1 MGKKWLSGLLVVEL
15 LVGVIPPGAVH
26 AADPPEIID
35 SDPIL
40 FLGDTDVVLTEG
52 EEAGYTKLYW
62 DENKN
67 GVVDSG
73 EQPLAIDSTSL
84 QGDRDK
90 GYDLSGREIAA
101 GTLAYPYPTPIED
114 VHISMTGGTIDR
126 LSGSYMSPVEG
137 DVTISV
143 TGGRIVGANGQNGI
157 IAAVNFDTASVGGD
171 VSISIGGSAFVAQ
184 AVYSGSVSGNGSF
197 AGKESVTISGN
208 AVIGS
213 ESLGTCG
220 VFAGGQQFGDTC
232 AGGCTLT
239 VTDGSIVGDLGGSG
253 YRGTKFGG
261 DVTVNLTG
269 GSVSGNLIGC
279 RASTPAPK
287 YAINM
292 SGGVVEGSVV
302 GSQKCVAGSA
312 FELNLTG
319 GTVRKDVIGMCDTG
333 AWSGGINLGGGQI
346 DGQLMLRKTAEVQ
359 APTSGGITLQG
370 QPAFGAS
377 GSILLREGEVITLTG
392 PLTGS
397 AGGIRVAPQ
406 VKAVGTA
413 VIVPAN
419 EGLQTALRADRFT
432 GVELNEDTALC
443 LNDEGDVIAIT
454 GAQTLAYDL
463 GGAAGTPPVG
473 GLYYPG
479 ESVTLATAPSREGY
493 AFQGWKVG
501 DSLYAAGGS
510 LAMPRGAVTL
520 IAQWAPAGNLDVSVS
535 DETKP
540 LPGALVV
547 VKEGEKILQSQV
559 ADGMGKAVFNDLPY
573 GVYTLEVTCQNSAGI
588 DVMRT
593 CSVSVEGDST
603 SVSVS
608 FKDAQLRLNTQ
619 ISGSVPVAADGLEEA
634 VSQAEK
640 EAIRGA
646 SGEGSAVEITVTLT
660 AEPVSENAP
669 EREVFAGPVAQT
681 DHLLLDYFDLSLTKT
696 LKVLQGGVEVERSA
710 EPIVESPGLLT
721 VYLPMSGDLA
731 DQLAANH
738 RALEDIVVW
747 RQHGDTP
754 PVQLARG
761 SAASGGGVLLH
772 RHGAGDPLCCF
783 AGTKILGICVG
794 PAPEYPGLPNL
805 RRCRGGGDDLSQR
818 RHRLFGGVVAHPLHC
833 AGRGVWDR
841 LGQGQWRGDRPGGNI
856 HLLQYRCTRSDRG
869 HLCRESGAP
878 FAGRTRCAGR
888 ARCARCTGSARDPR
902 RAGIA

>member
-473 GLYYPG
+473 GLYY
-479 ESVTLATAPSREGY
+479 
-493 AFQGWKVG
+493 
-501 DSLYAAGGS
+501 
-510 LAMPRGAVTL
+510 
-520 IAQWAPAGNLDVSVS
+520 
-535 DETKP
+535 
-540 LPGALVV
+540 
-547 VKEGEKILQSQV
+547 
-559 ADGMGKAVFNDLPY
+559 